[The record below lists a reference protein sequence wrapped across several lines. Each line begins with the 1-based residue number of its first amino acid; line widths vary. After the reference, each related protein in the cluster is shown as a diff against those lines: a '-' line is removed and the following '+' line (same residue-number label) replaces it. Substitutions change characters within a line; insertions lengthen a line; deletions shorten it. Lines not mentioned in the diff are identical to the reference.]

1 MGSVMPLLI
10 IIQMVYKFESGYK
23 SQSKGGNMNSGNRLS
38 TILLAG
44 TVGLFTLSAIQV
56 QAAGIKNGEEGFKQ
70 YCAPCHPNGGNVMN
84 GMKNL
89 TKTTLSK
96 NGIKSADDIIRLM
109 RRPNGQ
115 MTAFDNKTLSDNDA
129 EKIAEYVLKT
139 FK

>member
-1 MGSVMPLLI
+1 MSISIKL
-10 IIQMVYKFESGYK
+10 ESGYI
-23 SQSKGGNMNSGNRLS
+23 SQSKGGNMKNGNRLS
-38 TILLAG
+38 TVLLAG
-44 TVGLFTLSAIQV
+44 ALGLLTLSAIQA

-89 TKTTLSK
+89 TKTALSK
-96 NGIKSADDIIRLM
+96 NGIKSADDILKLM

-115 MTAFDNKTLSDNDA
+115 MTAFDNKTLPDNDA
-129 EKIAEYVLKT
+129 KKIAEYVLKT

>member
-1 MGSVMPLLI
+1 
-10 IIQMVYKFESGYK
+10 
-23 SQSKGGNMNSGNRLS
+23 
-38 TILLAG
+38 
-44 TVGLFTLSAIQV
+44 
-56 QAAGIKNGEEGFKQ
+56 
-70 YCAPCHPNGGNVMN
+70 MN